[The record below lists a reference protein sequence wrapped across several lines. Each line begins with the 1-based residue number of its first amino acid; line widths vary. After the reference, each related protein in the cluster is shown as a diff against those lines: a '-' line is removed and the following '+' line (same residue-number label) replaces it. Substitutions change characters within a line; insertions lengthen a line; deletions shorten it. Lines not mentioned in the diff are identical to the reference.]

1 MLQLLYHRSVWG
13 SIGLLFT
20 FYFIVEL
27 QMSYLHTMLV
37 VAFDREQSTADRVM
51 LLNKVSS
58 AISSLYI
65 GYVAYGTDY
74 YKSFLVAGTLLSFPI
89 LGIAFKWPSGN
100 LPLNLL
106 AMYTVQINI
115 TRTIIGA
122 HIFMNRPN
130 TLQLIAH
137 D

>member
-89 LGIAFKWPSGN
+89 L
-100 LPLNLL
+100 PLS
-106 AMYTVQINI
+106 TSTSQ
-115 TRTIIGA
+115 
-122 HIFMNRPN
+122 
-130 TLQLIAH
+130 
-137 D
+137 